1 MSVPPDLHQQYLQA
15 CQNLRQP
22 ENRLVARVLQEAD
35 GSDNIRWT
43 KGITLKIA
51 GNNHL
56 VPVQRV
62 TDEDVQVLAS
72 VLCSAVF
79 VTGLDL
85 RYNVL
90 TDVGVKNMATFLQ
103 QNSTLRY
110 LNLMFNDIGTRG
122 AELIANALHRNE
134 TLLHLRMTGNKIGN
148 KGGMHFAS
156 MLQVNCT
163 LEKLDLGDCDLG
175 TQCLIAIA
183 SVLTQNKAVKAV
195 NLNRPLLYSQ
205 EEETTIHISLMLKKN
220 SSLVELH
227 LCKHEMKSP
236 GVERLCEALH
246 ENCSL
251 RYLDLSCNKITRDDV
266 RFLGELLKQNRTL
279 EILDLSSNRIEDDGA
294 IYLSGAL
301 ALYNRTLKALSVVS
315 NNISGKGLVA
325 LSQSMKINMELSY
338 IYIWGNNL
346 DEAACMAFSELI
358 QAGRLKPA
366 GTDVDPYEV
375 EGHVHLAELSHGL
388 KKHYYWTPSYGEENN
403 AAANA
408 SLAIAAVSEY

>member
-1 MSVPPDLHQQYLQA
+1 HVMSVPPDLHQQYLQA

-22 ENRLVARVLQEAD
+22 ENHFVARVLQEAD
-35 GSDNIRWT
+35 RRDNVWT

-90 TDVGVKNMATFLQ
+90 TDVGVKNIATFLQ
-103 QNSTLRY
+103 VPKFSFLIAGCLQCGAGVQLKKVSLLSAFFVPKQNSTLRY
-110 LNLMFNDIGTRG
+110 LNLMFNDIGTSG

-134 TLLHLRMTGNKIGN
+134 TLLHLRMTGNKIGD
-148 KGGMHFAS
+148 KGGVHFAS

-205 EEETTIHISLMLKKN
+205 EPLHSLRPVDYSLNIDSENSFTKCDDLKEETTIHIALMLKNN

-227 LCKHEMKSP
+227 LCKHGMRSL
-236 GVERLCEALH
+236 GVERLCEALR

-266 RFLGELLKQNRTL
+266 RFLGELLRQNQAL

-294 IYLSGAL
+294 ICLGGAL
-301 ALYNRTLKALSVVS
+301 ALYNRTLKALVFQVAS
-315 NNISGKGLVA
+315 SGT
-325 LSQSMKINMELSY
+325 
-338 IYIWGNNL
+338 
-346 DEAACMAFSELI
+346 
-358 QAGRLKPA
+358 AGR
-366 GTDVDPYEV
+366 T
-375 EGHVHLAELSHGL
+375 SQ
-388 KKHYYWTPSYGEENN
+388 
-403 AAANA
+403 
-408 SLAIAAVSEY
+408 